1 MQDSSGLSL
10 PLLKSLRDREDAEFV
25 RRTPRS
31 RALLE
36 RSRDSM
42 PSGVPMAWM
51 AGLYQHAPLFAV
63 EGAGAFFEDADG
75 YRYLDMNQADL
86 STTLGFAP
94 APVAEAVAARVQKG
108 GAFLLPIEEG
118 IITAELLAERVGL
131 PFWQFTGAASGAN
144 AEVIRLA
151 RLATGRERILMF
163 DGKYHGHIDDVLV
176 GRSDEGSKA
185 EALGLPSDVASR
197 AITVP
202 FNDLDALEAALSTGD
217 LACVLAEP
225 MLTNCNVVFP
235 DDRFWNAAQKVIRAA
250 GTLLIMDEAHTHSFA
265 YGGLTRT
272 WRLEPDLVVIGK
284 GLGSGI
290 AFGAYGMTEPL
301 ARLMERHLEG
311 QPGVRGLATGGTTYA
326 NALAL
331 AGARA
336 ALEQC
341 LTPEAYAR
349 TEALGTLLGQGLEA
363 IFERRSLPWR
373 APHIGGR
380 AGWVLF
386 PDLPRNAEESERSMD
401 PLFVNTRRVFMAN
414 RGIWEAI
421 DSAGPACSFAHSEDN
436 VNRYLEVA
444 DDFVQAVTSE
454 I

>member
-1 MQDSSGLSL
+1 MRDSSGLS
-10 PLLKSLRDREDAEFV
+10 PSLLRSVREREDAAFV
-25 RRTPRS
+25 RRTPGS

-36 RSRDSM
+36 RSRASM
-42 PSGVPMAWM
+42 PSGVPMSWM

-63 EGAGAFFEDADG
+63 EGEGAYFEDADG
-75 YRYLDMNQADL
+75 HRYLDMNQADL

-94 APVAEAVAARVQKG
+94 APVVEAVATRVKKG
-108 GAFLLPIEEG
+108 SAFLLPTEDAAV
-118 IITAELLAERVGL
+118 TAELLADRVGL

-176 GRSDEGSKA
+176 GTSDGESKA
-185 EALGLPSDVASR
+185 EALGLPADVASR
-197 AITVP
+197 AITIP
-202 FNDLDALEAALSTGD
+202 FNDLDALESALSSGD

-235 DDRFWNAAQKVIRAA
+235 DEGFWGAAQQGIRAA
-250 GTLLIMDEAHTHSFA
+250 GTLLVIDEAHTHSFA
-265 YGGLTRT
+265 FGGLTNA
-272 WRLEPDLVVIGK
+272 WGLEPDLVVIGK

-290 AFGAYGMTEPL
+290 AFGAYGMTETL
-301 ARLMERHLEG
+301 ARLMEEHLEA
-311 QPGVRGLATGGTTYA
+311 QPGVMGLATGGTTYA

-331 AGARA
+331 AAARA

-349 TEALGTLLGQGLEA
+349 TEALGTRLGQGLEA
-363 IFERRSLPWR
+363 VFEANSLPWR
-373 APHIGGR
+373 SPHIGGR

-386 PDLPRNAEESERSMD
+386 PELPRNAEESERSMD
-401 PLFVNTRRVFMAN
+401 PVFVNTRRVFMAN

-421 DSAGPACSFAHSEDN
+421 DSAGPACSFAHTETD
-436 VNRYLEVA
+436 VDRYVEVA
-444 DDFVQAVTSE
+444 DEFVRAVTSDN
-454 I
+454 